1 MTRCIRAGKL
11 WVLGLVV
18 AAVLAFGLG
27 STAQAGVI
35 YPGSGDVNNDGQLTI
50 TDGLLI
56 AQHVVGLTTVDEP
69 TADVNGDG
77 NVTITDALLVAQ
89 EVVGLI

>member
-1 MTRCIRAGKL
+1 MLPAVILALVLYLGAGS
-11 WVLGLVV
+11 
-18 AAVLAFGLG
+18 AALA
-27 STAQAGVI
+27 QI

-56 AQHVVGLTTVDEP
+56 AQHVVGLTTVDGP

-89 EVVGLI
+89 QVVGLI